1 MMIQVDMETSVHIVT
16 GNQGAFIATPINK
29 PRFIAGL

>member
-1 MMIQVDMETSVHIVT
+1 MGQVDMETSVHMVT
-16 GNQGAFIATPINK
+16 GHQSAIIATPINK